1 MNADQHVNLSHADI
15 LGAVQRGLRELV
27 AGLDQSPSA
36 INYEAAVAHLSRMG
50 DLLQSLG
57 ATFAQAKKTADAA

>member
-1 MNADQHVNLSHADI
+1 MSDQHLNLSHADI

-27 AGLDQSPSA
+27 AGLDQAPNA
-36 INYEAAVAHLSRMG
+36 INYDAAVAHLNRMG

-57 ATFAQAKKTADAA
+57 ATFAQAKQADKAA